1 MKRRRQAGFT
11 IIELMITLI
20 VASVLLG
27 IAVPNMR
34 NFILGSRLTAQTNTL
49 VAALQYARSEAVKRA
64 TTITVGPQGST
75 ATATAW
81 DTNGWRVFIDTD
93 ADGVLDSG
101 EVTLRAEAAV
111 PSNSDYASVT
121 VNTAPLTYRA
131 NGSAS
136 TALTATFCSNK
147 YKSVKNARQVTVTA
161 VGTVQTTESTCS

>member
-1 MKRRRQAGFT
+1 
-11 IIELMITLI
+11 L
-20 VASVLLG
+20 
-27 IAVPNMR
+27 
-34 NFILGSRLTAQTNTL
+34 ILGSRLTAQTNTL

-64 TTITVGPQGST
+64 TTVTIGPQGST

-81 DTNGWRVFIDTD
+81 DTNGWQVFIDTD

-111 PSNSDYASVT
+111 PANSDYSTVT
-121 VNTAPLTYRA
+121 VSAAPLTYRA

-147 YKSVKNARQVTVTA
+147 YKSIKNARQVTVSA
-161 VGTVQTTESTCS
+161 VGTIQTTESTCS